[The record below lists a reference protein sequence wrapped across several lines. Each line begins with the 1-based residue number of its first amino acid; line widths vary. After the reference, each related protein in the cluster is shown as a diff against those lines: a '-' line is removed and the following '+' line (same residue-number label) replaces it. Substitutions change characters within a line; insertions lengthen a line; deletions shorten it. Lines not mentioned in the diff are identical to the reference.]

1 MNTMPTRALLAAG
14 LACLVP
20 AAAPAALAAE
30 DGPRYFTFYAQ
41 QAWPKQT
48 NTNAQIQQIN
58 DTFGTDFEDWSDVAN
73 LSVGA
78 HLFWRVSPH
87 WKVGMQVD
95 YSRGSI
101 DGSEKVM
108 TEAGKATL
116 SFEQEY
122 SVYADLYAVAHFL
135 PWPEWKMI
143 RPFVYGGVGVG
154 YESDTTTLDLEN
166 QFIDAGLRVEND
178 GWFPTYTAGIGMDV
192 PFSQST
198 NWYFEVGVAYVW
210 SRMTNEVPATGAL
223 APAPE
228 VTADTDFTGPNYWL
242 GVGLT
247 F

>member
-1 MNTMPTRALLAAG
+1 MTAMKTTMTCALLAGCFA
-14 LACLVP
+14 L
-20 AAAPAALAAE
+20 AAAPPALAGA
-30 DGPRYFTFYAQ
+30 DGSRYFTFYAQ

-48 NTNAQIQQIN
+48 NTNNQIQEIN
-58 DTFGTDFEDWSDVAN
+58 DTFGTDFDDWSDVAN
-73 LSVGA
+73 LSIGA

-95 YSRGSI
+95 YSRGAI

-135 PWPEWKMI
+135 PWPEWKTI
-143 RPFVYGGVGVG
+143 RPFAYGGIGFG
-154 YESDTTTLDLEN
+154 YESDTTTLDLKNE
-166 QFIDAGLRVEND
+166 FIDAGLRVEND

-192 PFSQST
+192 PFSST
-198 NWYFEVGVAYVW
+198 TAWYFEVGVAYVW
-210 SRMTNEVPATGAL
+210 SRMINEVPATGAL
-223 APAPE
+223 APSSE